1 MEEISLKAIEGHGVD
16 LSTFTLRGYMIEGTE
31 AIRPES
37 HERIKIEDIYPEIRN
52 VRNAKR
58 EIFTKRKNPEDILR
72 QVKIKKKR

>member
-1 MEEISLKAIEGHGVD
+1 MEEISLKAIEEHGVD

-31 AIRPES
+31 AIHPES
-37 HERIKIEDIYPEIRN
+37 HERIKIEGIYPEIRN

-58 EIFTKRKNPEDILR
+58 EIFAKRKNPEDILR